1 MPREAASVGC
11 IVVARTAGG
20 SAYFEDTP
28 LDDIFKFAKQ
38 DVTSGKLAALIKAI
52 ARDPALYFEAQRFY
66 RNHIYLEK
74 EQMVLQVRRLLLT
87 A

>member
-1 MPREAASVGC
+1 
-11 IVVARTAGG
+11 
-20 SAYFEDTP
+20 
-28 LDDIFKFAKQ
+28 
-38 DVTSGKLAALIKAI
+38 VTSGKLAALIKAI